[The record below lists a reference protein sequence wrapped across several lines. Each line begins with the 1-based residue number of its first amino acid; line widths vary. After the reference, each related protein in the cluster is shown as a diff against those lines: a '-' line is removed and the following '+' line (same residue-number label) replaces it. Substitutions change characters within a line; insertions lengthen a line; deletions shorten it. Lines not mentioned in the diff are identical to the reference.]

1 MGGERT
7 QQGKYIH
14 LYLTVLII
22 FSSVIW
28 GCATLKT
35 WAERREARR
44 HFLKAQELLAQGD
57 YQGSLNE
64 NKRVLTMPGSPQGDR
79 ALFNIAV
86 IYAHHRNPKKNYEKS
101 MEYFK
106 RLLTD
111 YPESSRAE
119 ESRIWMSTLQEIL
132 CYDRKIS
139 EFDCRIKEL
148 KLEILSKEKT
158 IKELVECLEQSKQ
171 IDIQLEQKKKKL
183 KSFKK

>member
-1 MGGERT
+1 
-7 QQGKYIH
+7 
-14 LYLTVLII
+14 
-22 FSSVIW
+22 
-28 GCATLKT
+28 
-35 WAERREARR
+35 
-44 HFLKAQELLAQGD
+44 
-57 YQGSLNE
+57 
-64 NKRVLTMPGSPQGDR
+64 
-79 ALFNIAV
+79 
-86 IYAHHRNPKKNYEKS
+86 